1 MVLAQLS
8 KMKSG
13 KFISIEGGEGT
24 GKTTQIKLLSKFLK
38 KNKIKF
44 ITTRE
49 PGGSRGAEKIR
60 NLVIQSNPNDWS
72 PITEALLHI
81 SARSDHLEKIII
93 PNIKK
98 GIWVITDRFKDS
110 TIAYQGFGNGLKLD
124 VLEVLQESIFNKF
137 NPDLTIIL
145 DIPPEISLKRAK
157 KRKTGKHKYEK
168 MSIIFHKKV
177 RKGFLEIA
185 KKNKHRCKVLNA
197 NGNKKEI
204 NQNILRI
211 IQNKFH
217 IKLF

>member
-157 KRKTGKHKYEK
+157 KR
-168 MSIIFHKKV
+168 S
-177 RKGFLEIA
+177 
-185 KKNKHRCKVLNA
+185 
-197 NGNKKEI
+197 
-204 NQNILRI
+204 
-211 IQNKFH
+211 
-217 IKLF
+217 